1 LEHTAWRGLAFHGM
15 LQPCEAYDDIP
26 DYPANKDDDED
37 FHPPEQD
44 IIGKQEA
51 QDATAPGVGH
61 LPLE

>member
-1 LEHTAWRGLAFHGM
+1 M